1 MGKVFHEIVESG
13 DKEDIVKELALI
25 KNLFEAESI
34 DTLYIKLCERIDNLT
49 SIEYLEQL
57 CNSDSDKEKINKK
70 MRARRKVLA
79 TSRVYLYIAREKLK
93 DPKIYGALEYL
104 IEWNEK
110 KLDTFEETIERREKE
125 RAFIQGVLPSVT
137 VPQKPS

>member
-25 KNLFEAESI
+25 KNLFETENI

-79 TSRVYLYIAREKLK
+79 TSRVYLYIARERLK
-93 DPKIYGALEYL
+93 DPKIYGALEHL
-104 IEWNEK
+104 IEWNEQ
-110 KLDTFEETIERREKE
+110 KLATFEGIMKHREEK
-125 RAFIQGVLPSVT
+125 
-137 VPQKPS
+137 